1 MGQNVVYN
9 TTHPTTS
16 SLTHFLTQ
24 QHTTLQSITQHSIIT
39 HLSLDHTPHSNSPSI
54 IPHTTHYSLTCL
66 RHGTTHHSLTHSLTH
81 SLSLSHSLTQAFPVL
96 PRKVL
101 PSRLLACCRLSRD
114 RDRDC
119 AAAAPVASPLLTSV
133 QPREVVT
140 RLVLVV
146 VVPS

>member
-39 HLSLDHTPHSNSPSI
+39 HLSLDHTSHSNSPSI

-66 RHGTTHHSLTHSLTH
+66 RHGTTHHSLTHSLSLTLTH
-81 SLSLSHSLTQAFPVL
+81 SGFPRAPSQSPPLSAPRMLQAKQ
-96 PRKVL
+96 RSR
-101 PSRLLACCRLSRD
+101 SRLCRRRSCGLTYF
-114 RDRDC
+114 C
-119 AAAAPVASPLLTSV
+119 ATEGGRHSTRTRTRGPIVNLLCY
-133 QPREVVT
+133 
-140 RLVLVV
+140 
-146 VVPS
+146 